1 MLWKIS
7 LQPQGYVSL
16 TSERFTPVALNQ
28 QVPQIKDLPHQCRA
42 STTLLEFYAGVSWFF
57 FIETTL
63 YSDWL
68 QSIPCFVKNEIQ
80 GRKKRSFAF
89 ATVRVHCAHLNYSP
103 LTREKLWLISSIKVN
118 EYSTFFF
125 FLQPFT
131 APHRNYYWGV
141 SQQQPLHHQLLPH
154 SSSTTLNETG
164 MLSLS
169 QLMQFFILCN
179 FLPLTWKTNTSL
191 LSKNILKHCQQLSTQ
206 SKTTITT
213 QCEYTIEAAFLVR
226 QIFKEFLRTA
236 QKITQVTKR
245 KGCSIIAKR
254 TLLCHHETQPNV

>member
-7 LQPQGYVSL
+7 LQPQGYASL

-80 GRKKRSFAF
+80 GRKKKFCICYIKGSLCSFELLPSYKREAM
-89 ATVRVHCAHLNYSP
+89 THIKHQSQRILN
-103 LTREKLWLISSIKVN
+103 
-118 EYSTFFF
+118 FFF
-125 FLQPFT
+125 LLQPFT

-154 SSSTTLNETG
+154 SSSTTPNETG

-245 KGCSIIAKR
+245 KGCCIIAKR